1 MFVYADNAAT
11 TAVSKTALDAM
22 LPALGELYGNPSS
35 LHQKG
40 REANLALIAARETV
54 AKCLNAQPREIY
66 FTGCGT
72 ESDNWAITEGD
83 RKSVV

>member
-35 LHQKG
+35 LHRKG
-40 REANLALIAARETV
+40 
-54 AKCLNAQPREIY
+54 
-66 FTGCGT
+66 
-72 ESDNWAITEGD
+72 
-83 RKSVV
+83 